1 MTSQEDKNP
10 QKAADADQIEAETGE
25 ATSGGESE
33 SPSGKGDSGTEL
45 EQLQEELARFRDHA
59 LRAEAEMQNV
69 RRRAERDVESAHK
82 YGLERF
88 IQNLLPIVDALEK
101 AVEAAE
107 QADDAGSPASQA
119 IVEGVGLCRKL
130 LIDMLDKEGVVVID
144 PEGEPFDP
152 NLHQAITMVESTTME
167 PNSVVAVI
175 QKGYSL
181 NGRLVRPAMVMVA
194 RSAASKDASNS

>member
-10 QKAADADQIEAETGE
+10 QKADADEVENQAGE
-25 ATSGGESE
+25 VTSGTEAD
-33 SPSGKGDSGTEL
+33 SPRNDADGGTTEL

-69 RRRAERDVESAHK
+69 RRRAERDVENAHK

-101 AVEAAE
+101 AVESAE
-107 QADDAGSPASQA
+107 QADDAGSTANQA

-130 LIDMLDKEGVVVID
+130 LIDMLNKEGVAVVD

-152 NLHQAITMVESTTME
+152 NLHQAITMVESATME
-167 PNSVVAVI
+167 PNSVVAVV

-194 RSAASKDASNS
+194 KSAASKDASSS